1 MAISKI
7 VKNSITGDAIDA
19 TKIAD
24 DAISEEH
31 LDITALTGNT
41 LLNEARNDADVL
53 LVYDTSANVLK
64 RVAASNIGAIIPTI
78 TSISPTTVQNGDG
91 TGNHTFV
98 ITGTNYLSGIAAKL
112 RSTSGADI
120 AFSSLTRNSNT
131 HFMLFSCS

>member
-64 RVAASNIGAIIPTI
+64 RVAASNI
-78 TSISPTTVQNGDG
+78 
-91 TGNHTFV
+91 
-98 ITGTNYLSGIAAKL
+98 AAP
-112 RSTSGADI
+112 
-120 AFSSLTRNSNT
+120 FE
-131 HFMLFSCS
+131 